1 MAEVEAGDAVS
12 SSIAYLVPKSDDPDT
27 PAFTFRAILIGSLFA
42 LGLTVAMS
50 VWAFRTNASMAT
62 SGATFAVVAS
72 YPMGVLAHRLLPP
85 HPFWNPGPFSVK
97 EHVLIFIITHSC
109 SVPYGMENVVSQA
122 MPTLMGNTNITFLAA
137 LSFVIVTQFTGF
149 GFAGLCRRFL
159 VKPPSMIWPSNVS
172 IMAIFISFHNT
183 PTSNSEESVTMKSRP
198 TSISEGTA
206 TQSIELN
213 CRSTPISAK
222 KTSVQDTASV
232 NDTLDYRQ
240 SESVLIRR
248 SIAEPVDPNA
258 ITVVETALGATA
270 VPFRH
275 EREYSVSKKLAFW
288 YSFLGMFVYTH
299 IPELLLPGLQT
310 ISVCSQASFAGLQA
324 GMMGTYN
331 AIASTT
337 NGVGLFGLTLDWYYV
352 QSSSPVTTPFWAL
365 LCSRVGNVIV
375 AWVAVVL
382 LFTNDHW
389 GLSQLMSLD
398 NLNPTLNSLH
408 LYAGNANSTTHRLG
422 SKVDPTFF
430 YDKTRNYNLNTTAYN
445 DVQPLHITSYFAVQ
459 YGASFLTISSVLS
472 HVFLWYGSAVWR
484 QLKSAIKQVAD
495 ATDAQDVH
503 NRIMSAY
510 WDPPDWMFLVFA
522 AGMIGLT
529 FVVSLFTP
537 FEIPWWGVLLNVALT
552 SLLIV
557 PVGIIAGISGITIGI
572 SVLAEFLM
580 GSIIPGHTV
589 AVMAFKSLALNNL
602 NQGLTLVMGLKL
614 GHYLHVPPVAVI
626 SAQFLGT
633 FINAVVAT
641 GVTWWMMFYSGDL
654 LDAHHGSWQY
664 IAYQSFYS
672 DGAIWGA
679 IGPVRFFGVGSIYE
693 GLLWCFLVG
702 FLCPFGPWLCDRY
715 IYKSSY
721 WQFVNFPVIFAY
733 AGVGGYQNNVV
744 VPLFISFLF
753 QVVLFRFFKNW
764 YHNFAFVMASG
775 FDVGTGIAILSTA
788 VLGMAKVRLPW
799 NALNP
804 NLENVPTDFYCYN
817 GATYL
822 DFPCGYYSAT
832 NQSDPRACSK

>member
-1 MAEVEAGDAVS
+1 MAEAEAEAGDAVS

-62 SGATFAVVAS
+62 SATFAVVAS

-183 PTSNSEESVTMKSRP
+183 PTSNSEES
-198 TSISEGTA
+198 
-206 TQSIELN
+206 
-213 CRSTPISAK
+213 
-222 KTSVQDTASV
+222 
-232 NDTLDYRQ
+232 
-240 SESVLIRR
+240 
-248 SIAEPVDPNA
+248 
-258 ITVVETALGATA
+258 
-270 VPFRH
+270 
-275 EREYSVSKKLAFW
+275 REYSVSKKLAFW

-430 YDKTRNYNLNTTAYN
+430 YDKTRNYNLNATAYD

-495 ATDAQDVH
+495 ATDAHDVH

-529 FVVSLFTP
+529 FIVSLFTP

-702 FLCPFGPWLCDRY
+702 FLCPFGPWLCNRY

-721 WQFVNFPVIFAY
+721 WQFVNFLYVVADDHPTFFS
-733 AGVGGYQNNVV
+733 VGGYQNNVV

-753 QVVLFRFFKNW
+753 QVILFRYFKNW

-832 NQSDPRACSK
+832 NQSDPRAC